1 MRGLCRQG
9 LAPQLQPP
17 PLVRNVSPVLSDY
30 CSLLDYY
37 VKFPDFK
44 ILITDSNEGRG
55 VRGKATGQI
64 KNIRDLDSSAIEER
78 AVSASWPVDRLHN
91 LAKVCLLLCRAK
103 DVGRGPSKSLLA

>member
-17 PLVRNVSPVLSDY
+17 PLVRNVSPVLSDH

-44 ILITDSNEGRG
+44 ILITDSNEGAG
-55 VRGKATGQI
+55 G
-64 KNIRDLDSSAIEER
+64 
-78 AVSASWPVDRLHN
+78 RL
-91 LAKVCLLLCRAK
+91 RAK
-103 DVGRGPSKSLLA
+103 SNTSEIWIPLPSRKGQ

>member
-17 PLVRNVSPVLSDY
+17 PLVRNVSPVLSDH

-44 ILITDSNEGRG
+44 ILITDSNEGG
-55 VRGKATGQI
+55 GEATGQI
-64 KNIRDLDSSAIEER
+64 KHIRDLDSSAIEER